1 MRICTPVT
9 QALFAVKAQTPVK
22 VSLPHTWNALDGQ
35 DGGGDYYRGDG
46 CYTIDLPAHTPGKRQ
61 YIEFQAANHRATVW
75 CNGVELG
82 THKGGFSVFRF
93 ELTDYLKESGNQL
106 TVTVNNEVQPI
117 YPQRADFTFF
127 GGLYRDVTFIE
138 TEQAH
143 FDLLKNGTQGV
154 FVTPRAPGSTR
165 VDLFPVNAAGCT
177 VTVELLDADG
187 NCVATGTEPAAAHT
201 TLQLKVKNPHLWD
214 GMKDPYCYKAK
225 AVLSRDGREL
235 DTVEVTYGYRSFR
248 VDAETGFWLNGKSV
262 PLHGVCRHQDRLN
275 MGWAISKREHEEDV
289 ALIKEIGANTI
300 RLAHYQQAAY
310 FYDLCDKT
318 GFVIWAEIPFIS
330 QFLEGKE
337 AYDNTIS
344 QMTELIA
351 QNYNHP
357 SICFWGI
364 GNELTIGGFSE
375 GLYQNL
381 CDLNALCKKLD
392 PSRLTTMA
400 QIAGV
405 PIDSEHVYITDVQ
418 SYNYYFGWYSG
429 VLEDNGP
436 RLDAF
441 HKANPDRPYGVSEYG
456 VDNLLCWH
464 SAKPFNHDYTE
475 EYAVKYHQHMLK
487 VFAERPYLWATHM
500 WNMFD
505 FAVDARNEGGIP
517 GQNFKGLISLD
528 RKTKKD
534 SFFVYKAWWTKE
546 PMVHISGRRFKD
558 RAPDER
564 DVIVFTNEQD
574 VSLIVNGK
582 EFATHG
588 AVDHQVIFENVP
600 LHSGENT
607 ITAKTANAEDTIC
620 LCGVEVHNPDYDLP
634 DVMEALNAGNW
645 FSAQT
650 DEVAPVENG
659 FNIHMPVGEVFANDT
674 CIRAV
679 KGWIMGKE
687 GVTKEQKLVLCSR
700 LTNWQAMWGDKKIP
714 QLTQI
719 GRIMTTEDY
728 EKLDRILNRIPK

>member
-1 MRICTPVT
+1 
-9 QALFAVKAQTPVK
+9 
-22 VSLPHTWNALDGQ
+22 
-35 DGGGDYYRGDG
+35 
-46 CYTIDLPAHTPGKRQ
+46 
-61 YIEFQAANHRATVW
+61 
-75 CNGVELG
+75 
-82 THKGGFSVFRF
+82 
-93 ELTDYLKESGNQL
+93 
-106 TVTVNNEVQPI
+106 
-117 YPQRADFTFF
+117 
-127 GGLYRDVTFIE
+127 
-138 TEQAH
+138 
-143 FDLLKNGTQGV
+143 
-154 FVTPRAPGSTR
+154 
-165 VDLFPVNAAGCT
+165 
-177 VTVELLDADG
+177 
-187 NCVATGTEPAAAHT
+187 
-201 TLQLKVKNPHLWD
+201 
-214 GMKDPYCYKAK
+214 
-225 AVLSRDGREL
+225 
-235 DTVEVTYGYRSFR
+235 
-248 VDAETGFWLNGKSV
+248 
-262 PLHGVCRHQDRLN
+262 

-464 SAKPFNHDYTE
+464 SSKPFNHDYTE

-487 VFAERPYLWATHM
+487 VFAERPYLWASHM

-564 DVIVFTNEQD
+564 DVIVFTNEQA

>member
-1 MRICTPVT
+1 MRICTPIQ
-9 QALFAVKAQTPVK
+9 QALFCKPGASPETVA
-22 VSLPHTWNALDGQ
+22 LPHTWNALDGQ
-35 DGGGDYYRGDG
+35 DGGSDYYRGDG
-46 CYTIDLPAHTPGKRQ
+46 TYTISLPAHTPGKRQ
-61 YIEFQAANHRATVW
+61 YIQFGAANHRATVW
-75 CNGVELG
+75 CNGAELG
-82 THKGGFSVFRF
+82 THKGGFSTFRF
-93 ELTDYLKESGNQL
+93 ELTEYLKENGNEL
-106 TVTVNNEVQPI
+106 TVTVNNAVQPI

-127 GGLYRDVTFIE
+127 GGLYREVIFIE

-143 FDLLKNGTQGV
+143 FDLMKDGTQGI

-165 VDLFPVNAAGCT
+165 VDLFPVDAEGCT
-177 VTVELLDADG
+177 VTVKLLDAEG
-187 NCVATGTEPAAAHT
+187 ICVASGSVDAKDHT
-201 TLQLKVKNPHLWD
+201 VLQLRVDHPRLWD
-214 GMKDPYCYKAK
+214 GMADPYCYTAK
-225 AVLSRDGREL
+225 AILHRDGVEL
-235 DTVEVTYGYRSFR
+235 DCVEATYGYRSFR

-262 PLHGVCRHQDRLN
+262 PLRGVCRHQDRWN
-275 MGWAISKREHEEDV
+275 MGWAISQKEHEEDA

-300 RLAHYQQAAY
+300 RLAHYQQAEY
-310 FYDLCDKT
+310 FYDLCDQY

-337 AYDNTIS
+337 AYDNTVT

-400 QIAGV
+400 QIANV

-418 SYNYYFGWYSG
+418 SYNYYLGWYSG
-429 VLEDNGP
+429 ILADNGP

-456 VDNLLCWH
+456 VDHLLCWH

-487 VFAERPYLWATHM
+487 VFAERPYLWATHV

-517 GQNFKGLISLD
+517 GQNFKGLVSLD

-534 SFFVYKAWWTKE
+534 TFFVYKAWWTKE
-546 PMVHISGRRFKD
+546 PMVHICGRRFYD
-558 RAPDER
+558 RAPQER
-564 DVIVFTNEQD
+564 DIIVFTNEQA
-574 VSLIVNGK
+574 VTLFVNGK
-582 EFATHG
+582 ELYTRG

-600 LHSGENT
+600 FNDGENT
-607 ITAKTANAEDTIC
+607 ITARTENAEDTIT
-620 LCGVEVHNPDYDLP
+620 LKAVEVHNPDYDLP

-645 FSAQT
+645 FSTQT
-650 DEVAPVENG
+650 DEVAQVENG
-659 FNIHMPVGEVFANDT
+659 FSIDVPVGELFANET
-674 CIRAV
+674 CLRAV
-679 KGWIMGKE
+679 KGWIIAKE
-687 GVTKEQKLVLCSR
+687 GVPKEQKLVICSR
-700 LTNWQAMWGDKKIP
+700 LTNWQAMWADRTVKN
-714 QLTQI
+714 LNQI
-719 GRIMTTEDY
+719 AKIMTDEDY
-728 EKLDRILNRIPK
+728 EKLGRLLGRIPR